1 LTFLSRSS
9 IIYIENK
16 EKERED
22 IMRNLREIDKSDLD
36 LCQPHCDLVAAYHR
50 FVDENDDDIGR
61 ISLAESK
68 TGGGPFL
75 NLEGYLYDMGEL

>member
-1 LTFLSRSS
+1 
-9 IIYIENK
+9 
-16 EKERED
+16 
-22 IMRNLREIDKSDLD
+22 MRNLREIDKSDLD